1 MKVLIV
7 EDDITLAKQLGH
19 SLEQEGWTTENA
31 MDGIDA
37 LYRATSESWDA
48 IVLDLGLPK
57 LNGIAV
63 LKGIRDEGITVP
75 IVILSAR
82 DTLTQRIEGLNE
94 GADDYLIK
102 PFEMPELI
110 ARLQVQIRR
119 QSGTASPVIRAGL
132 LSLDTVSSKI
142 SLNGTVLILT
152 ALEYKVLSYFI
163 RNKDKVISRTELVEH
178 IYKQDFDRDSNTIEV
193 FIGRLRKK
201 LGSERIKTVRGLGSS
216 GSPHKNTNTSP
227 FFLIS

>member
-7 EDDITLAKQLGH
+7 EDDITLAKQLSQ
-19 SLEQEGWTTENA
+19 SLEHEGWTTENA

-119 QSGTASPVIRAGL
+119 QSGTASPVIHAGL

-142 SLNGTVLILT
+142 SLNGTVLTLT

-201 LGSERIKTVRGLGSS
+201 LGAERIKTVRGLGYQL
-216 GSPHKNTNTSP
+216 NAE
-227 FFLIS
+227 

>member
-7 EDDITLAKQLGH
+7 EDDITLANQLST
-19 SLEQEGWTTENA
+19 SLDNEGWTSEVSI
-31 MDGIDA
+31 DGIDA

-48 IVLDLGLPK
+48 IILDLGLPK

-63 LKGIRDEGITVP
+63 LKGIRDEGITAPV
-75 IVILSAR
+75 IILSAR

-94 GADDYLIK
+94 GADDYLTK

-119 QSGTASPVIRAGL
+119 QSGTASPIIRSGV
-132 LSLDTVSSKI
+132 LSLDTVASKI
-142 SLNGTVLILT
+142 TINGTLLALT

-201 LGSERIKTVRGLGSS
+201 LGSQRIKTVRGLGYQL
-216 GSPHKNTNTSP
+216 NAD
-227 FFLIS
+227 